1 MSAIRLLA
9 SATLVVTLLAGCG
22 SGSGLH
28 SPISGHVPEADV
40 LEPLEESELYS
51 RISGYVPEADVLDP
65 LEELVAS
72 DALIGLPYREALQM
86 AHDVMAHAAG
96 FFTQTHFPVEGEP
109 FPMTADLNLWR
120 LRIIVEGGEEAGT
133 VSDVI
138 HG

>member
-1 MSAIRLLA
+1 MPRPFRTMSAIRLLA

-28 SPISGHVPEADV
+28 SPISGTVA
-40 LEPLEESELYS
+40 
-51 RISGYVPEADVLDP
+51 EADVLDP

-120 LRIIVEGGEEAGT
+120 LRIIVEGGEKAGT
-133 VSDVI
+133 VSYVI

>member
-1 MSAIRLLA
+1 MPRPFRTMSAIRLLA

-28 SPISGHVPEADV
+28 SPISGH
-40 LEPLEESELYS
+40 
-51 RISGYVPEADVLDP
+51 VPEADVLDP

-120 LRIIVEGGEEAGT
+120 LRIIVEGGEKAGT
-133 VSDVI
+133 VSYVI

>member
-1 MSAIRLLA
+1 M
-9 SATLVVTLLAGCG
+9 
-22 SGSGLH
+22 
-28 SPISGHVPEADV
+28 
-40 LEPLEESELYS
+40 
-51 RISGYVPEADVLDP
+51 
-65 LEELVAS
+65 AS

-120 LRIIVEGGEEAGT
+120 LRIIVEGGEKAGT
-133 VSDVI
+133 VSYVI

>member
-1 MSAIRLLA
+1 MPRPFRTMSAIRLLA

-28 SPISGHVPEADV
+28 SPISGP
-40 LEPLEESELYS
+40 
-51 RISGYVPEADVLDP
+51 VPEADVLDP

-120 LRIIVEGGEEAGT
+120 LRIIVEGGEKAGT
-133 VSDVI
+133 VSYVI